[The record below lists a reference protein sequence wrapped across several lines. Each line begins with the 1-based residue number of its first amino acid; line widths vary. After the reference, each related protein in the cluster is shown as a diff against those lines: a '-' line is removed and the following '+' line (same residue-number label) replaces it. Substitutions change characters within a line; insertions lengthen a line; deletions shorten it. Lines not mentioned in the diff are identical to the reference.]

1 MPKSINKKIISAFV
15 LLVILFPVLMARAQ
29 DTGGGIGTIIERDN
43 VVRDAAVR
51 GNPNP
56 GTFTGAASEGLSVN
70 TIGSGIMSILAK
82 AISFITVWI
91 AYAFGYLAGL
101 VFTFAGLFLS
111 FGLKLNG
118 SLLQSPTVN
127 IGWSITRDLAN
138 LGFVL
143 GIIFIAIA
151 TILRSN
157 KYGMKKILWR
167 LITVAILINFSL
179 TFAGI
184 LIDAS
189 GLMTNFFMAK
199 VVPPAGG
206 TSFSNLNSQSMAFSS
221 VLANA
226 FGIQKALDTKS
237 LDAKKIQSASEFG
250 ATTFTLIANMFF
262 VVLFTIMGATV
273 MLATAAL
280 VFVRY
285 VVLMILLILMP
296 LAWLGWIFEGSAFH
310 EAFQQWWKAFIEWL
324 IWLPAAMFFI
334 YLTILIVVN
343 QSQDANSVTQIAK
356 SIQTAPQGNVL
367 DQFLGFT
374 GPPTTGLV
382 GISGGSQGSG
392 GSFETFGQMLAV
404 LGLMSGGLIMANRI
418 SNKWAKIVLGFAG
431 QAQGY
436 LLGKVKGAAQK
447 TAGYGTG
454 YYASQYAGHRAMQ
467 EFLRGGIK
475 QTGVDEKG
483 NPIMSMPRGQRI
495 ATTLSR
501 IGLRETA
508 SNLSGYLSKG
518 KDAVSEVAKR
528 NYENLN
534 DDALIA
540 ASTLGGL
547 EYQAARGIVLA
558 KRDKLDKISKSD
570 FDNTISAI
578 KKMGA
583 DKEVLNNRPDLAVEF
598 GKKIEDVVKKISDIS
613 AVSKKAFENSEVLLA
628 LNNNQLKKI
637 HGSQKVTE
645 DTIDSI
651 KKQLVQSYKDVVKEI
666 KDNTG
671 KIPAEEIIKLQ
682 KKREDLE
689 KKVVLTHLSPSWST
703 KEIKIPVTYTDEI
716 PKSQTQQIPKDTAAL
731 RQKLE
736 WRVNQQTKDLAAMK
750 AAGEQRPTV
759 LKSAEDNLK
768 RARRDLDKLNG

>member
-1 MPKSINKKIISAFV
+1 M
-15 LLVILFPVLMARAQ
+15 LILASPLFIHAQ
-29 DTGGGIGTIIERDN
+29 EQLKNGQQYPQDSGSWTNAIK
-43 VVRDAAVR
+43 
-51 GNPNP
+51 
-56 GTFTGAASEGLSVN
+56 
-70 TIGSGIMSILAK
+70 SGILSSLAK
-82 AISFITVWI
+82 GISYITVFI
-91 AYAFGYLAGL
+91 AYVFGYLAGL

-143 GIIFIAIA
+143 AIIFIAIA

-167 LITVAILINFSL
+167 LIAVAILINFSL

-206 TSFSNLNSQSMAFSS
+206 TSFSNLNSQSMAFSA

-285 VVLMILLILMP
+285 VALMILLILMP
-296 LAWLGWIFEGSAFH
+296 LAWLGWIFEGSAFY
-310 EAFQQWWKAFIEWL
+310 EAFQQWWKTFIEWL

-382 GISGGSQGSG
+382 GVSGGSQGSG

-404 LGLMSGGLIMANRI
+404 LGLMSGGLIMARRI
-418 SNKWAKIVLGFAG
+418 SDKGAKIVLGFAG

-454 YYASQYAGHRAMQ
+454 YYASQYAGGRLFDRYMRKEDSKGQTYGQKLSTGLAKVGFGGTASALSNYLAGNKSSYKQ
-467 EFLRGGIK
+467 EVLDYQKQYLSNLTNETLKAYPSKFRDPKVLAAVGAEMIK
-475 QTGVDEKG
+475 RNILPEDDEK
-483 NPIMSMPRGQRI
+483 I
-495 ATTLSR
+495 
-501 IGLRETA
+501 
-508 SNLSGYLSKG
+508 NLYIKAA
-518 KDAVSEVAKR
+518 KDA
-528 NYENLN
+528 
-534 DDALIA
+534 
-540 ASTLGGL
+540 GL
-547 EYQAARGIVLA
+547 EKDLI
-558 KRDKLDKISKSD
+558 
-570 FDNTISAI
+570 
-578 KKMGA
+578 
-583 DKEVLNNRPDLAVEF
+583 NNRPDLAPKF
-598 GKKIEDVVKKISDIS
+598 GKTIEEVMKKLGDIT
-613 AVSKKAFENSEVLLA
+613 AVANKAFEDVNVLGNLTSNHIKTLGNSDKVSQELKEA
-628 LNNNQLKKI
+628 IKKNITKIGSDIIKFKTSGGQLTDEQKTMEKKLSYMRKLTNTPGWSI
-637 HGSQKVTE
+637 GELQKTKREEIGEFKTSISEQVRDIRSSAEKETRSAKEKAREAIEDINRRANIAQPQKDLEIQRIRAERDNKIAQLEKSTGSQVGRLDKSRLAADE
-645 DTIDSI
+645 
-651 KKQLVQSYKDVVKEI
+651 KLRKEV
-666 KDNTG
+666 
-671 KIPAEEIIKLQ
+671 EEINKLF
-682 KKREDLE
+682 K
-689 KKVVLTHLSPSWST
+689 
-703 KEIKIPVTYTDEI
+703 
-716 PKSQTQQIPKDTAAL
+716 
-731 RQKLE
+731 
-736 WRVNQQTKDLAAMK
+736 N
-750 AAGEQRPTV
+750 
-759 LKSAEDNLK
+759 N
-768 RARRDLDKLNG
+768 